1 MPDVPTDTHGDR
13 NTGAPGRDGW
23 AAHAEP
29 DQPPEALDEPLGR
42 LRAADDPD
50 QIAAAVRDTLSRLP
64 RVLAPAD
71 WPDDCGFD
79 AEQHWWASITARHGA
94 ADTFQAA
101 RDHLADA
108 MDRSR
113 DTADEIRRDSDPA
126 RRTAAWLTR
135 GPEMLRYV
143 AGVSAYARGLLT
155 HTTPQAL
162 QCVLA
167 AMAHLAGTDRADD
180 VPAAVYDLLYQCNGI
195 LVGCLDWQPSLA
207 DAARRWYGLTVPPG
221 TEQGWWRARA
231 HVGEAAERFQQAV
244 RSWLHVRIDPAGAAT
259 LAGPLAHECD
269 LALDLVGAE
278 H

>member
-13 NTGAPGRDGW
+13 NTGALRP
-23 AAHAEP
+23 HAEP

-42 LRAADDPD
+42 LRASDDPD

-64 RVLAPAD
+64 RVLAPGA
-71 WPDDCGFD
+71 WLDDCGFD
-79 AEQHWWASITARHGA
+79 TEQHWWAGITARHGA

-113 DTADEIRRDSDPA
+113 DTADEIRRDPDPT
-126 RRTAAWLTR
+126 RRTEAWLAH

-143 AGVSAYARGLLT
+143 AGVSVYARGLLT

-162 QCVLA
+162 QGVLE
-167 AMAHLAGTDRADD
+167 AMAQLAGTDRADD

-195 LVGCLDWQPSLA
+195 LVGWLDWEPSLA
-207 DAARRWYGLTVPPG
+207 DAARRWYGLAVTPG
-221 TEQGWWRARA
+221 TEAGWWRARA
-231 HVGEAAERFQQAV
+231 HVGEAADCFQQAV

-259 LAGPLAHECD
+259 LAGPLARECD
-269 LALDLVGAE
+269 LALELVATE